1 MVVSNDSSSSGEE
14 REALEVMPAPEVTP
28 TPTPVT
34 PLPPPASMETIL
46 ARLALQ
52 EAAQK
57 AVVDQITAI
66 AKILA
71 PIAANAEAS
80 TAQYRRH
87 LFATERTTN
96 VAPTL
101 DNDNQS
107 AGNDI
112 NAHTASELAALKQS
126 VLDINSKIHQVT
138 TSVPQIEHVLAESLR
153 TPFTQKVTGVRLQK
167 MEKLRLPTFKGLSDP
182 YTHVTSFN
190 IAMRRANLT
199 DEDKDAGFCQLFV
212 ETLEGPALTWFT
224 GLRENSVDCF
234 HDLSTAFLKNYIM
247 FTNQEAT
254 VSDLW
259 NLTHASV
266 QSLRDFMQKFKA
278 IVSKIDIPDHIA
290 VESLMNTLHVDSTF
304 RQNLYR
310 YPTKSVSDAIARS
323 HNFIRMEEDT
333 RAKFAKE
340 AAAKQRPARTNDTRP
355 EPRQHSSGGN
365 TTQKRGYVSS
375 VGDEESPK
383 SAAITREKGWNHW
396 DRDSAPK
403 QSSSSE
409 PASSNSE
416 EPKKWCLYHK
426 RDSHDTKE
434 CKVLIGQFFDR
445 ITNGTIQMPTSPTT
459 PKNTKSWSKNKEKK
473 AQKSQKNTAPSEE
486 RASPERTPVNNIGPA
501 NDSSED
507 EHPRHRRRVEVILSR
522 PCDSSDDD
530 VPTVQPDLRD
540 KLDRKDK
547 QSLTPST
554 TEKDLRILLKR
565 RSTTNENTGTADLRT
580 TNSKC
585 NARRVGQI
593 GDLRNQLNSKADDLR
608 IQLNQ
613 TRINASNP
621 SPAH

>member
-57 AVVDQITAI
+57 AAVDQITAI

-96 VAPTL
+96 IAPAR
-101 DNDNQS
+101 DNNNQSAGNDNQS

-138 TSVPQIEHVLAESLR
+138 TSAPQIEHVLAESLC
-153 TPFTQKVTGVRLQK
+153 TPFTQRVIGVRLQK

-182 YTHVTSFN
+182 STHVTSFN

-234 HDLSTAFLKNYIM
+234 HHLSTAFLKNYIT

-254 VSDLW
+254 LSDLW
-259 NLTHASV
+259 NLTHASG
-266 QSLRDFMQKFKA
+266 QSLRDFMEKFKA

-290 VESLMNTLHVDSTF
+290 VESLMNTLHVDATF
-304 RQNLYR
+304 RQDLY
-310 YPTKSVSDAIARS
+310 
-323 HNFIRMEEDT
+323 
-333 RAKFAKE
+333 
-340 AAAKQRPARTNDTRP
+340 
-355 EPRQHSSGGN
+355 
-365 TTQKRGYVSS
+365 
-375 VGDEESPK
+375 
-383 SAAITREKGWNHW
+383 
-396 DRDSAPK
+396 
-403 QSSSSE
+403 
-409 PASSNSE
+409 
-416 EPKKWCLYHK
+416 
-426 RDSHDTKE
+426 
-434 CKVLIGQFFDR
+434 
-445 ITNGTIQMPTSPTT
+445 
-459 PKNTKSWSKNKEKK
+459 
-473 AQKSQKNTAPSEE
+473 
-486 RASPERTPVNNIGPA
+486 
-501 NDSSED
+501 
-507 EHPRHRRRVEVILSR
+507 
-522 PCDSSDDD
+522 
-530 VPTVQPDLRD
+530 
-540 KLDRKDK
+540 
-547 QSLTPST
+547 
-554 TEKDLRILLKR
+554 
-565 RSTTNENTGTADLRT
+565 
-580 TNSKC
+580 
-585 NARRVGQI
+585 
-593 GDLRNQLNSKADDLR
+593 
-608 IQLNQ
+608 
-613 TRINASNP
+613 
-621 SPAH
+621 

>member
-57 AVVDQITAI
+57 AAVDQITAI

-96 VAPTL
+96 VAPAR
-101 DNDNQS
+101 DNNNQS

-112 NAHTASELAALKQS
+112 NADTASELAALKQS

-138 TSVPQIEHVLAESLR
+138 TSAPQIEHVLAESLR
-153 TPFTQKVTGVRLQK
+153 TPFTQRVTGVRLQK

-182 YTHVTSFN
+182 STHVTSFN

-247 FTNQEAT
+247 FTNQETT

-259 NLTHASV
+259 NLTHTSG
-266 QSLRDFMQKFKA
+266 QSLRDFMEKFKA
-278 IVSKIDIPDHIA
+278 IVSKVDIPDPIA

-304 RQNLYR
+304 RQDLY
-310 YPTKSVSDAIARS
+310 
-323 HNFIRMEEDT
+323 
-333 RAKFAKE
+333 
-340 AAAKQRPARTNDTRP
+340 
-355 EPRQHSSGGN
+355 
-365 TTQKRGYVSS
+365 
-375 VGDEESPK
+375 
-383 SAAITREKGWNHW
+383 
-396 DRDSAPK
+396 
-403 QSSSSE
+403 
-409 PASSNSE
+409 
-416 EPKKWCLYHK
+416 
-426 RDSHDTKE
+426 
-434 CKVLIGQFFDR
+434 
-445 ITNGTIQMPTSPTT
+445 
-459 PKNTKSWSKNKEKK
+459 
-473 AQKSQKNTAPSEE
+473 
-486 RASPERTPVNNIGPA
+486 
-501 NDSSED
+501 
-507 EHPRHRRRVEVILSR
+507 
-522 PCDSSDDD
+522 
-530 VPTVQPDLRD
+530 
-540 KLDRKDK
+540 
-547 QSLTPST
+547 
-554 TEKDLRILLKR
+554 
-565 RSTTNENTGTADLRT
+565 
-580 TNSKC
+580 
-585 NARRVGQI
+585 
-593 GDLRNQLNSKADDLR
+593 
-608 IQLNQ
+608 
-613 TRINASNP
+613 
-621 SPAH
+621 

>member
-14 REALEVMPAPEVTP
+14 REALEVMPAPEKRHRRRRST
-28 TPTPVT
+28 
-34 PLPPPASMETIL
+34 
-46 ARLALQ
+46 
-52 EAAQK
+52 K
-57 AVVDQITAI
+57 

-80 TAQYRRH
+80 TVQYRRH
-87 LFATERTTN
+87 LFATERTTD
-96 VAPTL
+96 VAPAR
-101 DNDNQS
+101 DNYNQS

-112 NAHTASELAALKQS
+112 NADTASELAALKQS

-138 TSVPQIEHVLAESLR
+138 TSAPQIEHVLAESLR
-153 TPFTQKVTGVRLQK
+153 TPFTQRVTGVRLQK

-182 YTHVTSFN
+182 STHVTSFN

-224 GLRENSVDCF
+224 CLRENSVDCF

-247 FTNQEAT
+247 FTNQETT

-259 NLTHASV
+259 NLTHTSG
-266 QSLRDFMQKFKA
+266 QSLRDFMEKFKA
-278 IVSKIDIPDHIA
+278 IVSKVDIPDPIA

-304 RQNLYR
+304 RQDLYR

-323 HNFIRMEEDT
+323 NNFIRMEEDT

-340 AAAKQRPARTNDTRP
+340 AAAKQRPARTNDTCP

-375 VGDEESPK
+375 VDDEESPK
-383 SAAITREKGWNHW
+383 TAAVTREKAWNHW
-396 DRDSAPK
+396 DRDSASK
-403 QSSSSE
+403 QSKSSE

-416 EPKKWCLYHK
+416 EQKKWCLYHK

-434 CKVLIGQFFDR
+434 CK
-445 ITNGTIQMPTSPTT
+445 
-459 PKNTKSWSKNKEKK
+459 NKEKK
-473 AQKSQKNTAPSEE
+473 AQKSQQNTAPSEE
-486 RASPERTPVNNIGPA
+486 RTSPERTPVNNVGPA

-507 EHPRHRRRVEVILSR
+507 EHPRRRRRVEVILSR

-530 VPTVQPDLRD
+530 SSTMQPDLRD
-540 KLDRKDK
+540 KL
-547 QSLTPST
+547 
-554 TEKDLRILLKR
+554 
-565 RSTTNENTGTADLRT
+565 
-580 TNSKC
+580 NS
-585 NARRVGQI
+585 
-593 GDLRNQLNSKADDLR
+593 
-608 IQLNQ
+608 
-613 TRINASNP
+613 
-621 SPAH
+621 